1 MHPPPILAVCKK
13 CKIDVYK
20 IRAIKKRMA
29 FILWPFLVMKKVVLI
44 FPDIQTMTEFVLRN
58 KIAHAEVNTR
68 EVSLTSFL
76 SDNEIATAC
85 SWYNASLLNS
95 IMEIS
100 PL

>member
-1 MHPPPILAVCKK
+1 MFIK
-13 CKIDVYK
+13 YK
-20 IRAIKKRMA
+20 PNKKRMA
-29 FILWPFLVMKKVVLI
+29 FILWTFLVMKKVVLI
-44 FPDIQTMTEFVLRN
+44 FPDVRTMTEFVLRN

-76 SDNEIATAC
+76 SENEIATAC
-85 SWYNASLLNS
+85 NWYNASLLNS